1 MAKQDYY
8 ETLGCDREASADEL
22 KKAYRKLALRFHPD
36 RNPDNPEAEQTFK
49 DINEAY
55 GILKDEETRATYD
68 RFGHAAFDG
77 SMGGG
82 AGGRGDSNFTG
93 GFADIFD
100 EMFGEFMGGG
110 RRGGGNRRGAD
121 LRYNMEVS
129 LEDAFNGKT
138 AQIRVPSTVS
148 CDACGG
154 GGGEAGSSPVTC
166 STCNGRGRIRAQ
178 QGFFTIERT
187 CPSCRGAGRVIEKPC
202 RACDGSG
209 RVRKEKVLQVNIPAG
224 VEDGTRIRLSGEG
237 EAGIQGAPPG
247 DLYIFLTVK
256 PHRLFQREGANIF
269 CQVPI
274 PMTTAALGGSIEVP
288 SIDGGRAK
296 VAVPAGTQTT
306 QQFRLKSKG
315 MSVMRSQARGDMYIQ
330 VQVETPVQLTK
341 RQQALLKEFE
351 QESEHQKH
359 NPESH
364 GFFARVK
371 EFWEDL
377 TE

>member
-1 MAKQDYY
+1 
-8 ETLGCDREASADEL
+8 
-22 KKAYRKLALRFHPD
+22 
-36 RNPDNPEAEQTFK
+36 
-49 DINEAY
+49 
-55 GILKDEETRATYD
+55 
-68 RFGHAAFDG
+68 
-77 SMGGG
+77 MGGG
-82 AGGRGDSNFTG
+82 GGRGDSNFTG

-154 GGGEAGSSPVTC
+154 SGGEAGSSPVTC

-351 QESEHQKH
+351 QESEHQKQ